1 MISVNC
7 SKVSYVNQSDY
18 FACECN
24 GTDGNPPADVTWYN
38 SSGMIVTGKEKAI
51 LVLSNVDKDDNG
63 TYKCEAKSSQRATS
77 KTSIDLFVICKYNCY
92 SMNRLIIMF

>member
-24 GTDGNPPADVTWYN
+24 GTDGNPTADVTWYN
-38 SSGMIVTGKEKAI
+38 SSGKIVTGKEKAI
-51 LVLSNVDKDDNG
+51 LVHTNVDEDDNG
-63 TYKCEAKSSQRATS
+63 TYRCEAKSSQIA
-77 KTSIDLFVICKYNCY
+77 KIEWPIVLFVICKYNCY
-92 SMNRLIIMF
+92 S